1 MSGAGDET
9 ISYQRGR
16 FATRLPA
23 DRRYTASHYWLRE
36 ESEGIWRIGFT
47 KLATWLLGD
56 LVEYEFSI
64 PAGSVVAA
72 GQEIGWVEG
81 LKALNTV
88 YSVAEG
94 EFLGGGDEIQRDITL
109 IESDPYE
116 RGWLYRVR
124 GKPLPDSFDVHG
136 YVAVLDETIDE
147 VLRDRQ
153 EECEGPYTG

>member
-1 MSGAGDET
+1 MSEARGES

-36 ESEGIWRIGFT
+36 ESDGIWRVGFT

-56 LVEYEFSI
+56 LVEHEFSI
-64 PAGSVVAA
+64 PAGSIVAV

-88 YSVAEG
+88 HSVAEG
-94 EFLGGGDEIQRDITL
+94 EFLGAGDEIQSDITL

-124 GKPLPDSFDVHG
+124 GKPLPDSFDVHR
-136 YVAVLDETIDE
+136 YVAVMDETIDE

-153 EECEGPYTG
+153 EECGGPYAG

>member
-1 MSGAGDET
+1 MSA

-16 FATRLPA
+16 FATRLPG
-23 DRRYTASHYWLRE
+23 DLRYTASHYWLRE
-36 ESEGIWRIGFT
+36 ESDGVWRIGFT
-47 KLATWLLGD
+47 KLAAWLLGD
-56 LVEYEFSI
+56 LVEHEFTI
-64 PAGSVVAA
+64 PAGSVVAV
-72 GQEIGWVEG
+72 GQEIGWAEG

-94 EFLGGGDEIQRDITL
+94 EFLGGGDEIQSDITL

-124 GKPLPDSFDVHG
+124 GKPLPDSFDAHG
-136 YVAVLDETIDE
+136 YIAVLDETIDE

-153 EECEGPYTG
+153 EECGGLYAG